1 MITQERLKELLNY
14 NPDTGVFTWIKDR
27 GHTVK
32 AGDLAGCV
40 ITFPHNNKSYAHIR
54 VDRVLYRSHRLAWVY
69 VYGCVDDKYQMDHIN
84 NDSLDNRI
92 VNLRPVTAQDN
103 CMNKGKYKNNTS
115 GVTGVYSQSSGSW
128 WAEISYKNTTYYL
141 GTFKTIEE
149 AAYARQKKKDSFGFT
164 ELHGV

>member
-1 MITQERLKELLNY
+1 
-14 NPDTGVFTWIKDR
+14 
-27 GHTVK
+27 
-32 AGDLAGCV
+32 
-40 ITFPHNNKSYAHIR
+40 
-54 VDRVLYRSHRLAWVY
+54 
-69 VYGCVDDKYQMDHIN
+69 MDHIN